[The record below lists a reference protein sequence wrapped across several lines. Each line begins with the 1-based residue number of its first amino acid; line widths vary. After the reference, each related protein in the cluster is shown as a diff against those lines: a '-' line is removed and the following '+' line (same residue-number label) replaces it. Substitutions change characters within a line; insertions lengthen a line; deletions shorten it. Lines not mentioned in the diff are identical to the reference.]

1 MPPSNQAVAML
12 YDVWL
17 RGHTLPR
24 GTLPLLVPR
33 TSQLAG
39 VVVPEKLELL
49 VRDVRGKI
57 Q

>member
-1 MPPSNQAVAML
+1 ML